1 MKHRLL
7 LKSFFLLL
15 IFISSIHLVS
25 MSQVHHP
32 ISLGKV
38 IAIENDAAFGLTTF
52 EEEDH
57 KHFDLFST
65 APEIEYTLLIAITL
79 LLFSYFSIRKQRLR
93 QFLYAVYY
101 QSSYFSKN
109 HLYQSS

>member
-1 MKHRLL
+1 
-7 LKSFFLLL
+7 
-15 IFISSIHLVS
+15 

-38 IAIENDAAFGLTTF
+38 FAIENDAAFGLTTF

-57 KHFDLFST
+57 KHFDLFSA

-79 LLFSYFSIRKQRLR
+79 LLFGYFSIRKQRFR

-109 HLYQSS
+109 HLYQSSPNK